1 MRDALPSTAS
11 GLART
16 GFTCPVCDRQIVTS
30 MQGLFD
36 NPARG
41 SRQRFCSPACR
52 QAAYRRRRAA
62 APETT
67 PRQPHGGRDRSLTN
81 TRHNK

>member
-1 MRDALPSTAS
+1 MRDALPPLPAA
-11 GLART
+11 LART
-16 GFTCPVCDRQIVTS
+16 GFTCPVCHRQTVTS
-30 MQGLFD
+30 LAGLFD

-62 APETT
+62 VPETT
-67 PRQPHGGRDRSLTN
+67 PPQPHGGRNRSLTN
-81 TRHNK
+81 TNQNN